1 MTQLV
6 LNYSTSLL
14 EVIWENLKGIGR
26 SFIFARQMSANR
38 EIAEF
43 LYRTGEYN
51 SYHEALS
58 DLNEKCLNEM
68 KKQIG

>member
-51 SYHEALS
+51 SYHEALT

-68 KKQIG
+68 KNA

>member
-14 EVIWENLKGIGR
+14 ESIWENLKGIVR
-26 SFIFARQMSANR
+26 SFVYARQMSVNR
-38 EIAEF
+38 EVAEY

-51 SYHEALS
+51 SYHDALI
-58 DLNEKCLNEM
+58 DLNNKVLQEM
-68 KKQIG
+68 KND

>member
-6 LNYSTSLL
+6 LSYSTSLL

-26 SFIFARQMSANR
+26 SFVFARQMSANR

-51 SYHEALS
+51 SYHDALTS
-58 DLNEKCLNEM
+58 LNEKTLKEFKNV
-68 KKQIG
+68 